1 MNVQETL
8 VSENFA
14 YLISKDEIIAIN
26 VEPNQKTKN
35 DLIVLKALADINK
48 WRGLIITLEKP
59 HHYLTYLLGIQG
71 ISQRNL
77 TYIDLAYSKKKR
89 IKFPVDI
96 TKHRE
101 LIGGFIDDDKISLE
115 VFDLIMVDNI
125 STAKMYMRKEN
136 LINFIHYL
144 INEAKKNKIT
154 LILPMD
160 ISKEMDIFEEIKDMV
175 KRLDFEEVLKMPISR
190 IPSGIKGLDELIE
203 GGFPAPSVILVSG
216 SAGSGKTTFAF
227 QFLMEGAKREEKG
240 LYIST
245 LSERTEWMLRFMS
258 NYEFFDPKYLEDGT
272 IIYEDLGKD
281 LGTLDNMTLIIRIN
295 ELLGEHVPQRIVIDP
310 INVVNN
316 FVDNYRQFL
325 FELVTL
331 LKNWSA
337 VSILT
342 GEIKEGEKYPEDVGY
357 TADGIISLLMKTE
370 DNVIK
375 RYIQILKMR
384 GTAHSM
390 ALHPLDIT
398 SNGIEVLKARF

>member
-1 MNVQETL
+1 
-8 VSENFA
+8 
-14 YLISKDEIIAIN
+14 
-26 VEPNQKTKN
+26 
-35 DLIVLKALADINK
+35 
-48 WRGLIITLEKP
+48 
-59 HHYLTYLLGIQG
+59 
-71 ISQRNL
+71 
-77 TYIDLAYSKKKR
+77 
-89 IKFPVDI
+89 
-96 TKHRE
+96 
-101 LIGGFIDDDKISLE
+101 
-115 VFDLIMVDNI
+115 
-125 STAKMYMRKEN
+125 
-136 LINFIHYL
+136 
-144 INEAKKNKIT
+144 
-154 LILPMD
+154 
-160 ISKEMDIFEEIKDMV
+160 
-175 KRLDFEEVLKMPISR
+175 MPISR
-190 IPSGIKGLDELIE
+190 ISSGIKGLDELIE

-227 QFLMEGAKREEKG
+227 QFLMEGAKKGEKG

-258 NYEFFDPKYLEDGT
+258 NYEFFEPKYLEDGA
-272 IIYEDLGKD
+272 IIYEDIGKD
-281 LGTLDNMTLIIRIN
+281 LGTLDNMKLIIRIN
-295 ELLGEHVPQRIVIDP
+295 EILAEHVPQRIVIDP